1 MKKILLAISP
11 LLLISCMSNSVK
23 EAFVNT
29 NETIQVLYDFEDNKI
44 NNDLKFYNTEVNLV
58 KGNSTALSIK
68 FNSSEHSYSSFSIA
82 PDQPFDWSMHESFNI
97 AFDVA
102 NFGEHSVQIYVDVSD
117 AFGANYTRTV
127 NIPVGEEKTYYAK
140 IAGHDLATPEGKGDI
155 ELNFLSGLRSN
166 PPTWQSD
173 DVQVISLWGKK
184 NLNTKAIK
192 QVALSVQSAL
202 FDKEITIDNIRIRKN
217 PPVDKNFLVNI
228 VDKFGQNAKVNFP
241 GKVLS
246 EKQLIKDKEAEA
258 RLLDGKLFE
267 DRSKFGGWAKGEK
280 QEATG
285 YFSKAK
291 INGKWSLVD
300 PEGYPYFATGLDIIR
315 LGDAATMTGY
325 DLTSQ
330 YDNSTRHVKLAE
342 RANMFE
348 WLPEYK
354 DRLGKHFG
362 YMPYTHSGAL
372 DKGESFNF
380 QRANLERKYGSNY
393 SKKWLDITVERMI
406 NWGFTSLGNWT
417 DPKLYDN
424 NKVPY
429 FANGWIRGD
438 FKTVSSGQD
447 FWGALPDV
455 FDPAFAVSAE
465 MTAKQVAKEVKDSPW
480 CVGVFI
486 DNEKSFGRPD
496 NKASLY
502 GIVLNTL
509 RRDGAEV
516 PTKAHFTKMMRA
528 KYASINALNKAWN
541 KNIENWK
548 AFDIGIDSSLTTPEQ
563 EVDYGSLLAAYAD
576 KYFGTVNTVL
586 KKYMPNHL
594 YLGARFPDWGMPIEV
609 VKASAKHVDVISFNA
624 YKEGLIKKKWD
635 FMLEIDMPAIIGE
648 FHMGAMDRGMFHPGI
663 IVASDQDDRAKM
675 FKDYLYSV
683 IDHPNFVGAHYFQYA
698 DGPITGRAYDG
709 ENYNIGFISV
719 TDTPYKEMV
728 KAAREI
734 NTELYP
740 RRFSQ

>member
-1 MKKILLAISP
+1 MKLKLLAISP
-11 LLLISCMSNSVK
+11 LLLMSCMSNSVK
-23 EAFVNT
+23 ESAADT
-29 NETIQVLYDFEDNKI
+29 NETIEVLYDFEDNKI
-44 NNDLKFYNTEVNLV
+44 SHDLKFYNTEGKLI
-58 KGNSTALSIK
+58 KDGSTALAIK
-68 FNSSEHSYSSFSIA
+68 FNSSKHAYSSFSIA
-82 PDQPFDWSMHESFNI
+82 PDQPFDWSIHDSFNI

-102 NFGEHSVQIYVDVSD
+102 NPGKHSVQLYVDVSD
-117 AFGANYTRTV
+117 GFGANYTRTV
-127 NIPVGEEKTYYAK
+127 NIPVGGEKTYYAK
-140 IAGHDLATPEGKGDI
+140 IAGHDLATPQGKGDI

-202 FDKEITIDNIRIRKN
+202 FDKEIVIDNIRIRKN
-217 PPVDKNFLVNI
+217 PPVDKDFLVNI
-228 VDKFGQNAKVNFP
+228 VDKFGQNAKVDFP
-241 GKVLS
+241 GKIHS
-246 EKQLIKDKEAEA
+246 EQQLINDKETEKKS
-258 RLLDGKLFE
+258 LDGKLLA
-267 DRSKFGGWAKGEK
+267 DRSKFGGWAKGVKKEG
-280 QEATG
+280 TG
-285 YFSKAK
+285 YFTTAK
-291 INGKWSLVD
+291 IDGKWSLID

-325 DLTSQ
+325 DFTSQ
-330 YDNSTRHVKLAE
+330 YDKSTRHVELAE
-342 RANMFE
+342 RASMFE

-354 DRLGKHFG
+354 DQLGKHFG

-372 DKGESFNF
+372 DKGETFNF
-380 QRANLERKYGSNY
+380 QRANLERKYGNNY
-393 SKKWLDITVERMI
+393 AKKWLDVTVDRMI

-417 DPKLYDN
+417 DPKLYAN
-424 NKVPY
+424 NKIPY

-438 FKTVSSGQD
+438 YKTVSSGQD

-465 MTAKQVAKEVKDSPW
+465 KTAKQVAKEVKDSPW

-509 RRDGAEV
+509 RRDGTNV
-516 PTKAHFTKMMRA
+516 PTKAHFTSMMKE
-528 KYASINALNKAWN
+528 KYNSINALNKAWN
-541 KNIENWK
+541 KNIESWE
-548 AFDIGIDSSLTTPEQ
+548 AFEKGIDSSLTTPEQ
-563 EVDYGSLLAAYAD
+563 EVDYGHLLSAYAD
-576 KYFGTVNTVL
+576 KYFSTVNKVL
-586 KKYMPNHL
+586 KKHMPNHL
-594 YLGARFPDWGMPIEV
+594 YLGARFPDWGMPLEV

-624 YKEGLIKKKWD
+624 YKEGLINNKWS
-635 FMLEIDMPAIIGE
+635 FMQEIDMPAIIGE

-663 IVASDQDDRAKM
+663 IVASDQNDRAKM

-698 DGPITGRAYDG
+698 DGPLTGRAYDG

-728 KAAREI
+728 EAAREL

-740 RRFSQ
+740 RRFSK